1 MRFRCISVREDVY
14 EALRRLSE
22 VSNAT
27 MSDLIRQLLTTYMAM
42 NEIRE
47 LLKQCMSQSIA
58 NANLNN
64 EVAKTESIKDSIKEA
79 HEELINDSLI
89 GIEDNPWV
97 QIIRSRVIGSEDREG
112 GH

>member
-27 MSDLIRQLLTTYMAM
+27 MSDLIRQLLTAYLAI

-47 LLKQCMSQSIA
+47 MLRQCLSQSIA
-58 NANLNN
+58 NANASLGT
-64 EVAKTESIKDSIKEA
+64 AKTESIRNSIKEA
-79 HEELINDSLI
+79 PKELISDSLI
-89 GIEDNPWV
+89 SIEDNPWV
-97 QIIRSRVIGSEDREG
+97 QIIRSKSVVINSED
-112 GH
+112 

>member
-1 MRFRCISVREDVY
+1 MSVREDVY

-47 LLKQCMSQSIA
+47 LLKQCLSQSIA

-64 EVAKTESIKDSIKEA
+64 EVAKTESIKDSIREQPR
-79 HEELINDSLI
+79 EFI
-89 GIEDNPWV
+89 GESPPVSFEDNPWV
-97 QIIRSRVIGSEDREG
+97 QIIRSKSAVINNEG
-112 GH
+112 